1 MKEKIAITFLNQNCK
16 KKISGLK
23 KPKKWSK
30 VTPQNMENI
39 GNGSFWV
46 TYKKYSLEKYHI
58 TIGCTKESQL

>member
-1 MKEKIAITFLNQNCK
+1 MMKEKIAITFLNQNCK

-46 TYKKYSLEKYHI
+46 LIRNIHLKSI
-58 TIGCTKESQL
+58 TSP